1 MEWLQ
6 TIGFLLM
13 MQSEKYDGGKWFS
26 CQGDPKANTSWSER
40 DLKDV
45 AINGPKWDPK
55 SLNG

>member
-26 CQGDPKANTSWSER
+26 CQGDPKANTS
-40 DLKDV
+40 
-45 AINGPKWDPK
+45 
-55 SLNG
+55 